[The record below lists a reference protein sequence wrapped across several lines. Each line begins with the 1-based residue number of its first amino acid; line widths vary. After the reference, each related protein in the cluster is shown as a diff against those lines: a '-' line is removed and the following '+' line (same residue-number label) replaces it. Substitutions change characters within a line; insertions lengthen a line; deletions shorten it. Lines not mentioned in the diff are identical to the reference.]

1 MVHRPPWATG
11 IFLLALAVGTAFGC
25 AGALALN
32 QRIYPLKE
40 IVEDADA
47 VLGAR
52 VVACDREA
60 LTAVF
65 VVDAAIKGRAL
76 WRWMA
81 LDLKTGGW
89 GHPPLLAR
97 RLAPGL
103 PVVFFIAKKKDT
115 WTALGYANGTWFRS
129 IATDAP
135 DRDRMQWSFAN
146 LEVFLRRSFSGG
158 SSELS
163 KLIRGYI
170 TKGSALPAPTMQAP
184 GYGPEVPANYRP
196 DKTLPE
202 LPPFL
207 QANGGNDEYQVFEAE
222 GLSVESEGLDRVYT
236 NWMLPPRVGHTYFF
250 SSGCT
255 VTYCIGRPG
264 QKIAFSLPVSKAG
277 TFDLVISAW
286 GLGRLK
292 SLSASVDGAAVPVR
306 EWPPS
311 APKVNS
317 LNGEPKVVQFGPVTV
332 KQGMRRIELVPIPR
346 EGDTQFSVA
355 LDVLALL
362 PPGGVKLSAA
372 DRQVLAKAGVDGK
385 GLQRALELAREYWKS
400 PAEIAALY
408 AQSKRSWR
416 DVRWALYLERAVG
429 RGGSRGVRRGAS
441 AILRMK
447 QADPW
452 FTWVDIRGVLLR
464 GGELFMPTRD
474 SSEEVYRLRSKA
486 PWDDLDPPLM
496 QSKFGG
502 LSLDE
507 WERQKFRWARRSP
520 LSAGERVGQLS
531 AAGSD
536 LGAGWQKL
544 SDGDTVVKR
553 ATQAVGAILPFRS
566 ATGEEMKASPPAGVS
581 LEKVGWL
588 VCAQSGSAWMT
599 CRAGWRPGRTAVDV
613 TKPGTYLVKVK
624 LWVPDHVEEVG
635 EQRAGFIYIGRPSR
649 YVDVGLRVL
658 DAKGDPIS
666 GGAYIVRVEPK
677 VGMSDTA
684 LVRVDI
690 TPGTEAS
697 SQASMLVTGYTEGR
711 SEWGRAQGWIQPG
724 AVKGGK
730 VYVEP
735 VLGVG
740 YVQDGYVPEAYVTGL
755 EVYRVNSDT
764 TKGGA
769 KRK

>member
-1 MVHRPPWATG
+1 MVQRPAWRAV
-11 IFLLALAVGTAFGC
+11 ILLLTLAAGTALGC
-25 AGALALN
+25 TGAVALN
-32 QRIYPLKE
+32 QRVYPLKE
-40 IVEDADA
+40 IAEDADA
-47 VLGAR
+47 VLEAR
-52 VVACDREA
+52 VVTCDREA

-65 VVDAAIKGRAL
+65 VVDSAIKGKAL

-89 GHPPLLAR
+89 GHPPLLSR

-103 PVVFFIAKKKDT
+103 PVVFFIARKKDT

-146 LEVFLRRSFSGG
+146 LEVFLRRSFSGS

-163 KLIRGYI
+163 KLMRGYI
-170 TKGSALPAPTMQAP
+170 AKGSALPSPTMQAP
-184 GYGPEVPANYRP
+184 GYGPEVPANYKP
-196 DKTLPE
+196 SKPLPE

-207 QANGGNDEYQVFEAE
+207 RANGGNDEYQVFEAE

-264 QKIAFSLPVSKAG
+264 QKIAFPLPVSKAG

-317 LNGEPKVVQFGPVTV
+317 LNGEPKVVRFGPVTM
-332 KQGMRRIELVPIPR
+332 KQGMRRVELIPVPQ

-372 DRQVLAKAGVDGK
+372 DRQVLAKAGVDSR
-385 GLQRALELAREYWKS
+385 GLQTALELACEYWKS

-408 AQSKRSWR
+408 TQSKRNWR

-507 WERQKFRWARRSP
+507 WERQRFSEARRSP
-520 LSAGERVGQLS
+520 LSAVERTSQLLVS
-531 AAGSD
+531 GSD
-536 LGAGWQKL
+536 LGTGWQKL
-544 SDGDTVVKR
+544 SDGDTVVRR
-553 ATQAVGAILPFRS
+553 AGEAVGAGLPFRS
-566 ATGEEMKASPPAGVS
+566 ATGEEMKASPPLGVS
-581 LEKVGWL
+581 LDKAGWL
-588 VCAQSGSAWMT
+588 VCAQSDGTWMT
-599 CRAGWRPGRTAVDV
+599 CRAGWRPGRTALDV
-613 TKPGTYLVKVK
+613 TKPGAYLMKVK

-649 YVDVGLRVL
+649 YVEVGLGVL
-658 DAKGDPIS
+658 DAKGNPIS
-666 GGAYIVRVEPK
+666 GGAYTVRVEPK
-677 VGMSDTA
+677 VGMPDTA

-690 TPGTEAS
+690 TPGTGAS

-711 SEWGRAQGWIQPG
+711 PEWGRAQGLIQPE
-724 AVKGGK
+724 AVNGGK

-740 YVQDGYVPEAYVTGL
+740 YVQAGYVPEAYVTGL
-755 EVYRVNSDT
+755 EVYRVDSEAKN
-764 TKGGA
+764 GGA